1 MNSRSKLSRW
11 YIAIAEFGA
20 LIIDGVASI
29 YAHSLLGLSGVSA
42 SFWLVVIAV
51 AACSLIDE
59 NNNNEIILAFFIG
72 LIADIYYLGFI
83 GPYTVGLT
91 SVSYT
96 HLRAHERQM
105 CIRDRPYTVGLTL
118 VSWLCQKVT
127 RILPDVFVVRVPV
140 IVICYLLFDAFFW
153 FILTI
158 ASTISISFSQVL
170 WGMIANA
177 ILALILASLSYPLFN
192 LLGREYPFAIKM
204 NYYK

>member
-42 SFWLVVIAV
+42 SFWLDVIAV

-83 GPYTVGLT
+83 G
-91 SVSYT
+91 
-96 HLRAHERQM
+96 
-105 CIRDRPYTVGLTL
+105 PYTVGLTL